1 MAYTLLIT
9 ANSISYCLDVGKKEQ
24 RTDQDSNSS
33 CSPEYKEWSL
43 LINLEMTF
51 TLELLSLEFQFEI
64 NKYGYRK
71 IQKFDVQLNNP
82 DTK

>member
-1 MAYTLLIT
+1 
-9 ANSISYCLDVGKKEQ
+9 
-24 RTDQDSNSS
+24 
-33 CSPEYKEWSL
+33 
-43 LINLEMTF
+43 MTF

-71 IQKFDVQLNNP
+71 IQKFDVQMNNP